1 MRCLNQVGVIMGGMK
16 RWVGASVVLVA
27 ALVSVSAL
35 AAPVQ
40 SWTTAQGTRV
50 YFIETHALPIV
61 DVQIS
66 FLAGSAFD
74 PADRVGLASL
84 TASLLDQGAGTR
96 NEKEV
101 AETLADIGAQLT
113 AGAGM
118 DSASV
123 SLRTLSDPERRVT
136 AVDLMADAIARPHFD
151 GAVFKRDQARSI
163 AALKDALTKP
173 QVLSQRAYMA
183 AIYPGHPY
191 GRVATPESVAAIGR
205 GDLEQFWRQHYS
217 AARASI
223 AVVGDLTR
231 AEAEALALQ
240 LTAALPAD
248 QTDVSRSL
256 PKPVATEAKVVRVE
270 HPASQAH
277 LLVGMPSVARDD
289 PEQIALQVG
298 NYTLGGGGFVSLLT
312 KAVREDRGYAY
323 SVYSYFDPKL
333 AEGPFT
339 IGLETKR
346 TQANDALKVVDS
358 VLGEFLRRG
367 PTATQ
372 LKAAQDNIAGGFAL
386 RIDSNSKL
394 AANLG
399 VMVFYGLPT
408 DWLEKYPERVR
419 ALTPEAVRSAF
430 QKHVKPEQLVT
441 VRTAAD

>member
-1 MRCLNQVGVIMGGMK
+1 MMNLNLLKCLS
-16 RWVGASVVLVA
+16 AFA
-27 ALVSVSAL
+27 ALLLGTGLAF

-40 SWTTAQGTRV
+40 TWTTPEGTRV

-61 DVQIS
+61 DVQVA

-74 PADRVGLASL
+74 PVDKPGLASL
-84 TASLLDQGAGTR
+84 TASLLDQGAGQR

-101 AETLADIGAQLT
+101 AETLADIGAQLSN
-113 AGAGM
+113 GAGL
-118 DSASV
+118 DSATI
-123 SLRTLSDPERRVT
+123 SLRTLSDAPRQ
-136 AVDLMADAIARPHFD
+136 AMALSLLADVLARPQFD
-151 GAVFKRDQARSI
+151 AAVFKRDQARSI
-163 AALKDALTKP
+163 AALKESLTKP
-173 QVLSQRAYMA
+173 QTLTQRAYMA
-183 AIYPGHPY
+183 AIYPDHPY
-191 GRVATPESVAAIGR
+191 GRLVTPASLGKISR
-205 GDLEQFWRQHYS
+205 SDLLAFWQAHYS
-217 AARASI
+217 AARASV
-223 AVVGDLTR
+223 ALVGDLTR
-231 AEAEALALQ
+231 TEAEALVQNLI
-240 LTAALPAD
+240 AALPAD
-248 QTDVSRSL
+248 QASVPRTL
-256 PKPVATEAKVVRVE
+256 PAPVATQASVVRVD

-323 SVYSYFDPKL
+323 SVYSYFQPQL
-333 AEGPFT
+333 AAGPFT

-346 TQANDALKVVDS
+346 AQADDALKVVNS
-358 VLGEFLRRG
+358 VLDNFIKHG
-367 PTATQ
+367 PTAAQ

-399 VMVFYGLPT
+399 VMAFYGLPA

-419 ALTPEAVRSAF
+419 ALTPEAVRAAF
-430 QKHVKPEQLVT
+430 QKHVAPANLVT